1 MKSRLDL
8 ETHTCEDR
16 LELNFFFLKLEQI
29 RIFFLDQSFQK
40 LIISRL
46 NFDHFLVLRMR
57 FKINSCHVG
66 ARCFPDSDFTWA
78 GRPGI
83 LTDS

>member
-78 GRPGI
+78 GRSGI

>member
-16 LELNFFFLKLEQI
+16 LELNYFFSQARANTNI
-29 RIFFLDQSFQK
+29 FLDQSFQK

-66 ARCFPDSDFTWA
+66 ERCFPDSDFTWA